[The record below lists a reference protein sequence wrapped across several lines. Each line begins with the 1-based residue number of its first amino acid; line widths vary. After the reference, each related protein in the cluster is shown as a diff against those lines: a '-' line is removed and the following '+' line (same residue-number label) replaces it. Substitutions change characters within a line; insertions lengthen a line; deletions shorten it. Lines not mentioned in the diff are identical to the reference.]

1 MISLEVE
8 LDLASVCFCRER

>member
-8 LDLASVCFCRER
+8 VRQQETVSPAQ